1 MAHFLSRL
9 FPHSPTPAAAA
20 GGRQLFSD
28 FWKMSRNN
36 DSSSSSSSN
45 VAAAS
50 SSSAGIVKGSSVLE
64 DEGAGGLV
72 QDVADLRVKSPEEV
86 GGQDIV
92 VEEEE
97 EEEEED
103 DTLVGLGFV
112 QPVEQAWKVSRHH
125 FPSKVGGTPAWLD
138 PINLPY
144 GKQVLCGICDNPLQ
158 FLLQV
163 YAPLEDQPEAFHRT
177 LYVFICPNMACLQ
190 QDQHHQCKQPAEKPC
205 RSIRVFR
212 SQLPRNNSFYSYSPP
227 NPDGQDS
234 PSCDGVALCT
244 WCGAWKGHKA
254 CAACKQTR
262 YCSRNHQIEHWRAGH
277 SGFCRQVQAAKSA
290 GHPEP
295 GSTKDVESVK
305 VEAGEL
311 MPEDLHEPQKKNLPG
326 IACAASDKLWPEFEL
341 VVDEED
347 NYEAEDNDRSNPGPQ
362 MEAGQSRAKQLLDEY
377 ERRRKAGE
385 EFSASDLQEVQ
396 EASQEQQHWV
406 SFQARISRAPEQVLR
421 YCRSQDAKPL
431 WPLLEGQPKKST
443 DIQPCSHCGG
453 PRNFELQ
460 VLPQLLYFLRV
471 KNEPSSLDWATITVF
486 SCTASCTSGV
496 SNGYAE
502 EFAWVQL
509 AA

>member
-1 MAHFLSRL
+1 MVPVKVGLCLCIFFLAPQDMQCMDEL
-9 FPHSPTPAAAA
+9 FQRA
-20 GGRQLFSD
+20 LLI
-28 FWKMSRNN
+28 
-36 DSSSSSSSN
+36 SN
-45 VAAAS
+45 RE
-50 SSSAGIVKGSSVLE
+50 GLEQE

-92 VEEEE
+92 VEEE

-311 MPEDLHEPQKKNLPG
+311 MPEDLHEPYKKNLPG

-341 VVDEED
+341 VVDEEY

-431 WPLLEGQPKKST
+431 WPLLDGQPKKST

>member
-9 FPHSPTPAAAA
+9 FPHSPTPAGGG

-36 DSSSSSSSN
+36 DSSSSSN

-92 VEEEE
+92 VEEE

-244 WCGAWKGHKA
+244 WCGSWKGHKA

-295 GSTKDVESVK
+295 GSTRDVESVK

-311 MPEDLHEPQKKNLPG
+311 MPEDLHEPHKKNLPG

-341 VVDEED
+341 VVDEEY

-362 MEAGQSRAKQLLDEY
+362 IEAGQSRAKQLLDEY